1 MYFYG
6 TVVYNKN
13 SKTCFSAGE
22 RRPRTPEKEA
32 LFLNAKSTFQPQE
45 LEYLR
50 LLAKQY
56 PTVQAASTE
65 IINLQAILGLPK
77 GTEHFISD
85 IHGEYE
91 AFLHILNSC
100 SGVVKEKLDELF
112 GTTMTRAE
120 RDQLATLIYY
130 PEEKLKLITAQG
142 DDLKEWYRITLHRL
156 IEVCRW
162 AASVYTRSKVR
173 KALPRDYAYIIDE
186 LLHVNYDEAD
196 KRDYYENIINTIIDI
211 DQAPGFIIAV
221 CGVIKR
227 MAVDRLHIVGD
238 IFDRGPRADIV
249 MDALRK
255 YHSVDIQWGNHDIL
269 WMGAA
274 SGSRTLV
281 ATVLANSIHYN
292 NLEVIETGYG
302 ISLRPLSIFA
312 NEVYKDCDTHRFA
325 VKLTGADADQYT
337 EKDKLLSARM
347 HKAITVIL
355 FKLEGQKVMR
365 CPEFGMNDRLL
376 LDKID
381 YENKTVTIGEKTYP
395 LEDCD
400 FPTVDPADPY
410 TLTPEESQVIDQLT
424 ASFQRSEKLQ
434 KHIRFLYSKGGL
446 YKVFNGNLLFHGCIP
461 MTADGELM
469 SFTIGGKKRAGR
481 EFLDYAQTT
490 ARRAYYDKPGSA
502 ERQFGMDFLWW
513 LWAGRNSPIF
523 GRDRMT
529 TFERR
534 LIADESAWTE
544 PKNSYYTLYND
555 PAVCEAILKE
565 FGLEGPHC
573 HIINGHIPVKTKKG
587 ESPIKGGGK
596 LIVIDGGFCKAYQPT
611 SGIAGYTLIYNS
623 RNIRIVSH
631 QPFAGREEAIR
642 HNHDIANDSVI
653 FERMENRVKIAE
665 TDIGK
670 ELKHQAADLRRLLE
684 AYRAGAVTEDHKE

>member
-1 MYFYG
+1 M
-6 TVVYNKN
+6 
-13 SKTCFSAGE
+13 KT
-22 RRPRTPEKEA
+22 K
-32 LFLNAKSTFQPQE
+32 KTFKPDE
-45 LEYLR
+45 LRYLR
-50 LLAKQY
+50 LLARQY

-65 IINLQAILGLPK
+65 IINLQAILNLPK

-91 AFLHILNSC
+91 AFNHILNSC

-112 GTTMTRAE
+112 GTSLPRSE
-120 RDQLATLIYY
+120 RDELSTLIYY
-130 PEEKLKLITAQG
+130 PEEKLALIAKQTS
-142 DDLKEWYRITLHRL
+142 DLNEWYRITLHRL

-162 AASVYTRSKVR
+162 VSSKYTRSKVR
-173 KALPRDYAYIIDE
+173 KALPKDYAYIIDE
-186 LLHVNYDEAD
+186 LLHTHYDEAD

-211 DQAPGFIIAV
+211 DQAPSFIEAV
-221 CGVIKR
+221 CEVIKR
-227 MAVDRLHIVGD
+227 MAVDHLHIVGD
-238 IFDRGPRADIV
+238 IFDRGPRADVV
-249 MDALRK
+249 MDALLN

-292 NLEVIETGYG
+292 NLDVIETGYG

-325 VKLTGADADQYT
+325 VKLTGPDADQYS

-347 HKAITVIL
+347 HKAITIIL
-355 FKLEGQKVMR
+355 FKLEGQKLVR
-365 CPEFGMNDRLL
+365 CPEFNMSDRLL

-381 YENKTVTIGEKTYP
+381 YETKSITISGVTYP

-410 TLTPEESQVIDQLT
+410 ALTPEESQVIDQLT

-434 KHIRFLYSKGGL
+434 QHIRFLYSKGGL

-461 MTADGELM
+461 MAEDGSFLK
-469 SFTIGGKKRAGR
+469 FTIGGKERSGR
-481 EFLDYAQTT
+481 EFLDYAEKT
-490 ARRAYYDKPGSA
+490 ARKAYYDKPGSP

-534 LIADESAWTE
+534 LIKDEGAWTE
-544 PKNSYYTLYND
+544 PKNCYYTLYND
-555 PAVCEAILKE
+555 PEVCERILKE

-573 HIINGHIPVKTKKG
+573 HIINGHIPVKAKKG
-587 ESPIKGGGK
+587 ESPIKGGGR

-631 QPFAGREEAIR
+631 QPFEGRLEAIR
-642 HNHDIANDSVI
+642 YNHDIANNSLI
-653 FERMENRVKIAE
+653 FERMDARVKIAE

-670 ELKHQAADLRRLLE
+670 KLQAQANDLRRLLE
-684 AYRAGAVTEDHKE
+684 AYRAGAVTEDHKD

>member
-1 MYFYG
+1 
-6 TVVYNKN
+6 V
-13 SKTCFSAGE
+13 KTKKTWSAD
-22 RRPRTPEKEA
+22 
-32 LFLNAKSTFQPQE
+32 E
-45 LEYLR
+45 LRYLKM
-50 LLAKQY
+50 LARQY
-56 PTVQAASTE
+56 PTVQAASAE
-65 IINLQAILGLPK
+65 MINLQAILNLPK

-100 SGVVKEKLDELF
+100 SGVVKEKIDDLF
-112 GTTMTRAE
+112 STSLTKAE

-130 PEEKLKLITAQG
+130 PDEKLELIRRETA
-142 DDLKEWYRITLHRL
+142 DLVEWYRITLHRL
-156 IEVCRW
+156 VEVCRLVT
-162 AASVYTRSKVR
+162 SKYTRSKVR
-173 KALPRDYAYIIDE
+173 KAMPKDYAYIIDE
-186 LLHVNYDEAD
+186 LLHTDPDEAD
-196 KRDYYENIINTIIDI
+196 KRDYYENISATIIDI
-211 DQAPGFIIAV
+211 GQAPGFIRAV
-221 CGVIKR
+221 AALIKR
-227 MAVDRLHIVGD
+227 MAVDHLHIVGD
-238 IFDRGPRADIV
+238 IFDRGPRADIIL
-249 MDALRK
+249 DSLLD

-312 NEVYKDCDTHRFA
+312 NEVYKDHDTHRFA
-325 VKLTGADADQYT
+325 VKLTGDDAESYS

-355 FKLEGQKVMR
+355 FKLEGQKILR
-365 CPEFGMNDRLL
+365 HPEFGMEDRLQ

-381 YENKTVTIGEKTYP
+381 YTNKSITIGGVTYP

-400 FPTVDPADPY
+400 FPTVDPRDPY
-410 TLTPEESQVIDQLT
+410 ALTEEESAVIDQLT

-434 KHIRFLYSKGGL
+434 RHIRFLYSKGAI
-446 YKVFNGNLLFHGCIP
+446 YKVYNGNLLFHGCIP
-461 MTADGELM
+461 LTEDGRLM
-469 SFTIGGKKRAGR
+469 SFTIGGRERRGR
-481 EFLDYAQTT
+481 EFLDYAEKT
-490 ARRAYYDKPGSA
+490 ARKAYYDKPGSP

-534 LIADESAWTE
+534 LIKDESAWTE
-544 PKNSYYTLYND
+544 PKNPYYELYND
-555 PAVCEAILKE
+555 PAVCESLLKE
-565 FGLEGPHC
+565 FGLEGDHC
-573 HIINGHIPVKTKKG
+573 HIVNGHVPVKARKG

-623 RNIRIVSH
+623 RCIRIVAH
-631 QPFAGREEAIR
+631 EPFAGREKAIR
-642 HNHDIANDSVI
+642 DNWDIASTTTV
-653 FERMENRVKIAE
+653 FERMDKRLKVGE
-665 TDIGK
+665 TDMGALLQEQID
-670 ELKHQAADLRRLLE
+670 DLRDLLN
-684 AYRAGAVTEDHKE
+684 AYTSGAVAEGHK